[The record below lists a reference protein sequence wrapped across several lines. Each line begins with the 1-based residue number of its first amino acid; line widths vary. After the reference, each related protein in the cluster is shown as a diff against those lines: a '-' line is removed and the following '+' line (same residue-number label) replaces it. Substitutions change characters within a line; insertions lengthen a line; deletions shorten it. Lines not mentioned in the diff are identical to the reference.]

1 MTTSNIITLII
12 SILSL
17 IGVPTIMSFV
27 INKQLKKAEKVREET
42 HELKAAEAKRER
54 ISEIKT
60 VMGESIKPIEDRL
73 DHVDMKISSISKD
86 MDLSKAGT
94 LSSLRYNIVELYNAV
109 RKRGYKT
116 EVEKETFEKMYQA
129 YHNLGGNHYVDELKD
144 EWRSI
149 PDEVAYKAK
158 RKKDK
163 KPLLEDR

>member
-1 MTTSNIITLII
+1 MSVSSIISIVI

-17 IGVPTIMSFV
+17 IGVPTVLSFV

-54 ISEIKT
+54 ISEIKD
-60 VMGESIKPIEDRL
+60 VMNDSVRPIENRL
-73 DHVDMKISSISKD
+73 NEVDAKVSAISKD

-94 LSSLRYNIVELYNAV
+94 LSSLRYNIVELYNTV

-116 EVEKETFEKMYQA
+116 DVEKETFEKMYQA

-144 EWRSI
+144 EWKDI
-149 PDEVAYKAK
+149 PDEIAYKAS
-158 RKKDK
+158 KKK
-163 KPLLEDR
+163 GKAALHE